1 VVPEPS
7 DLLVD
12 DAAARVMDAFDRYAS
27 MLNERNGWPDAVKA
41 GGRVAR
47 NIGHD
52 TAFRSARLSL
62 GQMPGTGW
70 QRRVTGKSCDWCLS
84 FARVTFPTAAAAS
97 FGHDR
102 CVIGSTSVTSASPR
116 GLVRRWYDGE
126 LVVLRTAS
134 GNELTVTPNHPILAR
149 RGWVPA
155 GLLEY
160 GDDVVSGTG
169 AERAPVVIPHEHDMP
184 ATIEQGFRAQLV
196 RGLAT
201 VPFAAEDFHGDIGH
215 GDVDVVPADSGLHA
229 RGESALFKEAQQ
241 ALLSLRLGSS
251 FRRPR
256 LCRRHQAILS
266 GGYATDRL
274 VRRSGLSRTLVGGH
288 PVGATLPGIRHA
300 SWLDSSLQQLT
311 TDSIAGDPVGLA
323 ELELALAGQVPLDQ
337 VGRGLQS
344 AGASRDAAALHLPQ
358 EWAGGNAGPAGRLLE
373 RLAGQV
379 QLDRVVELR
388 RVSGRCHVYNLST
401 EDGWYSANGILV
413 HNCDCVVVP
422 VSESAA
428 HNERVIGE
436 RNFTPE
442 NYSQR
447 QSLQKQVRTAK
458 RRQDEAR
465 QAQLSESDPVCLERL
480 STREQEWETRAEFA
494 QERLQLLTQR

>member
-1 VVPEPS
+1 MTAITDAYASTIEQLAADAERTMGALWDGLGSWDEIDSDAFRSAAKPYLRGVAQASVRAAEAYSLELTGVVPEPS

-102 CVIGSTSVTSASPR
+102 C
-116 GLVRRWYDGE
+116 
-126 LVVLRTAS
+126 
-134 GNELTVTPNHPILAR
+134 
-149 RGWVPA
+149 
-155 GLLEY
+155 
-160 GDDVVSGTG
+160 
-169 AERAPVVIPHEHDMP
+169 
-184 ATIEQGFRAQLV
+184 
-196 RGLAT
+196 
-201 VPFAAEDFHGDIGH
+201 
-215 GDVDVVPADSGLHA
+215 
-229 RGESALFKEAQQ
+229 
-241 ALLSLRLGSS
+241 
-251 FRRPR
+251 
-256 LCRRHQAILS
+256 
-266 GGYATDRL
+266 
-274 VRRSGLSRTLVGGH
+274 
-288 PVGATLPGIRHA
+288 
-300 SWLDSSLQQLT
+300 
-311 TDSIAGDPVGLA
+311 
-323 ELELALAGQVPLDQ
+323 
-337 VGRGLQS
+337 
-344 AGASRDAAALHLPQ
+344 
-358 EWAGGNAGPAGRLLE
+358 
-373 RLAGQV
+373 
-379 QLDRVVELR
+379 
-388 RVSGRCHVYNLST
+388 
-401 EDGWYSANGILV
+401 
-413 HNCDCVVVP
+413 DCVVVP
-422 VSESAA
+422 SSESAA

-465 QAQLSESDPVCLERL
+465 QAQLSESDPVRRERL